1 MFDSVLNTLLSMH
14 FAQTQ
19 KKQLFSNIFGTCGA
33 NVNMVIFLESF
44 INLNG
49 SEAASYK
56 HVNYIKKGVLF
67 TKINFLLSQ
76 RSRPKYVAKKIND
89 LDQ

>member
-76 RSRPKYVAKKIND
+76 RSRPKYVATKIND

>member
-1 MFDSVLNTLLSMH
+1 
-14 FAQTQ
+14 
-19 KKQLFSNIFGTCGA
+19 
-33 NVNMVIFLESF
+33 MVIFLESF
-44 INLNG
+44 INLKG

-76 RSRPKYVAKKIND
+76 RSRPKYVAKKTNH
-89 LDQ
+89 LEQ